1 MARSFWMKGLMH
13 MSEFTMTEHFLVSN
27 QKDRQGEILKRKR
40 KQLDEAVIGEFCRR
54 GPEGC

>member
-1 MARSFWMKGLMH
+1 